1 MFLLSIN
8 LLVRR
13 KRLDYGRVCA
23 VLDILIMR
31 NDRIDIESLSR
42 GLMNDYRT

>member
-13 KRLDYGRVCA
+13 KRLDYGRVWA